1 MKTFLLFII
10 VLLLL
15 LRLYLNG
22 FPAGSKARSKA
33 ERHICILAYGFL
45 VFLAAFRSENVGA
58 DTGGYMANY
67 YSMSSLPYGFIAEQ
81 YASYIVFY
89 YVMKFLSDLNLPIW
103 VFFGLVEIIYITAIA
118 RFVNRYSK
126 DKLYSIILFV
136 VLLFGFSLA
145 GAKQVMSMGL
155 IFHSFLEFVDKR
167 HIRFIA
173 LAVLSFFTHPVAM
186 IFVFAFFLYAI
197 KEKKAFPIVV
207 LGIVLL
213 FVVGSMTILATF
225 VSFMSDEHFE
235 MYLEKSEGY
244 SSVVLIFYLLLLISV
259 LPFIKSYS
267 KISSQKGMARFEL
280 GCVCVGCSLQYLAF
294 FSPNLFRL
302 AYLYTPFYLVLLPNA
317 FNSQS
322 GNASQITKYIV
333 LFGAIFF
340 YAFSSRNFIYTM
352 SW

>member
-1 MKTFLLFII
+1 MKTILIFII
-10 VLLLL
+10 ILVLF
-15 LRLYLNG
+15 RFYLNVY
-22 FPAGSKARSKA
+22 PENSKARGKA
-33 ERHICILAYGFL
+33 ERIMCFLAYA
-45 VFLAAFRSENVGA
+45 VMIILAAFRSRNVGA
-58 DTGGYMANY
+58 DTGGYINDYDNLGSLSFNFIRENY
-67 YSMSSLPYGFIAEQ
+67 P
-81 YASYIVFY
+81 SYWVFY
-89 YVMKFLSDLNLPIW
+89 YLMKIFISVDLPRW
-103 VFFGLVEIIYITAIA
+103 TFFGIVELVYILSIA
-118 RFVNRYSK
+118 RLINRYSK

-136 VLLFGFSLA
+136 VLLYGFSLA
-145 GAKQVMSMGL
+145 GMKQVFAMGL
-155 IFHSFLEFVDKR
+155 ILNSFIEYIDKR
-167 HIRFIA
+167 YIRAIA
-173 LAVLSFFTHPVAM
+173 FAVLAYFSHPVAM
-186 IFVFAFFLYAI
+186 IFLFAYLLYVI
-197 KEKKAFPIVV
+197 KEKSYFFLVI
-207 LGIVLL
+207 LGMVLL
-213 FVVGSMTILATF
+213 FVVGSMTTMASF
-225 VSFMSDEHFE
+225 VSFLGDDHFE